1 VRSVR
6 VIATT
11 SLGAAVLVLAG
22 CTSSGGSAPSSA
34 PPSSPSSSAAGG
46 LAAQLA
52 GTMQSALRKITSAHL
67 AMDGGVLLGST
78 EGNFSFANGSATAS
92 DIMVSQGGQR
102 TRVLTVGTTSYAMLP
117 AGQNTTGKPW
127 VKVDANSK
135 NEFVRAVA
143 GTLGLV
149 KAASSLTEVAG
160 LVSTATSVQD
170 KGSSA
175 RGHVY
180 AVVLDPAKTSGTD
193 LGALL
198 GVAGPDPIPV
208 TLVLDS
214 SGRPVQVQVQVKLGS
229 EPFKVTVDV
238 TNYNAAV
245 HITAP
250 PANQVASQ

>member
-6 VIATT
+6 VIATA
-11 SLGAAVLVLAG
+11 SLGAAVLVLSG

-34 PPSSPSSSAAGG
+34 PATSPGASTGNG
-46 LAAQLA
+46 LATQLA
-52 GTMQSALRKITSAHL
+52 GTMQTALRKITSAHL

-92 DIMVSQGGQR
+92 DIMVSQGAQK
-102 TRVLTVGTTSYAMLP
+102 TRVLTVGSTSYAMLP
-117 AGQNTTGKPW
+117 SGQNTSGKPW

-135 NEFVRAVA
+135 NEFVRGVA

-170 KGSSA
+170 KGSTS
-175 RGHVY
+175 RGHEY
-180 AVVLDPAKTSGTD
+180 SVVLDPAKTSGTD

-198 GVAGPDPIPV
+198 GMAGPDPIPV

-229 EPFKVTVDV
+229 QPFNVTVDV
-238 TNYNAAV
+238 TKYNAPV

-250 PANQVASQ
+250 PASQVATQ